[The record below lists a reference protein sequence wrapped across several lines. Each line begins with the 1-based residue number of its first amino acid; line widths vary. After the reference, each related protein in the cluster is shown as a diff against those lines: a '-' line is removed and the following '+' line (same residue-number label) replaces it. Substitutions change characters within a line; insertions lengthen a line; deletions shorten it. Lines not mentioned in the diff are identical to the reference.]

1 MALAMTALFSLLPG
15 AAIDGMAS
23 PAVHRGSRLGH
34 GPARTG
40 CDRRSALPS
49 PPRRQGFCNR
59 RACCG
64 PAVTGSTVTRG
75 HRDRPGSCR
84 CRRRTP
90 QRLPLPFP
98 GDDPVRPCNGR
109 PFALRLDDRNS
120 GTARRTGERRTCN
133 RHRSARLSSRQ
144 DSAYRNSVQF
154 PCQGDRDARRTG
166 TCHE

>member
-15 AAIDGMAS
+15 AAIDGMAWT
-23 PAVHRGSRLGH
+23 PWHRLLFTGEAGSD
-34 GPARTG
+34 T
-40 CDRRSALPS
+40 
-49 PPRRQGFCNR
+49 
-59 RACCG
+59 G

-144 DSAYRNSVQF
+144 DSTYRNSVQF